1 MLFRSPIATNDVV
14 VSIKQGSLPPGLEI
28 DELGVIR
35 GYAAQPINLVAL
47 PQITTSATET
57 NGTGDVITCL
67 STLNFTVNRRIVF
80 SGTTF
85 GGIEEGVTYYVKS
98 IVSPTTFTI
107 STSENGPTFNLTSD
121 TGFMPV
127 TLPSTSVGQP
137 TIKTY
142 NFTLQLKSLNGNDS
156 QSYSITVINQN
167 TPVSQGGPGLP
178 PNTRIPTIYN
188 TRPPTYNI
196 PPTDPY
202 YGYYLQIGRAHV

>member
-1 MLFRSPIATNDVV
+1 MLFRS
-14 VSIKQGSLPPGLEI
+14 
-28 DELGVIR
+28 
-35 GYAAQPINLVAL
+35 
-47 PQITTSATET
+47 
-57 NGTGDVITCL
+57 
-67 STLNFTVNRRIVF
+67 
-80 SGTTF
+80 
-85 GGIEEGVTYYVKS
+85 KS

-202 YGYYLQIGRAHV
+202 YGYYLPVTPVSTPASIGTYQSGNYFAFKIIGHDFDGNDIKIGRAHV